1 MLFLFIF
8 LYAVKSF
15 SSRLLG
21 LADGALRAHQ
31 LFIPHGG
38 AHRPSA
44 VVFGIIK
51 RGKWAI

>member
-1 MLFLFIF
+1 MFLSIF
-8 LYAVKSF
+8 FFNAVKSF
-15 SSRLLG
+15 SSLQLG
-21 LADGALRAHQ
+21 LADGALRAHE